1 MRVVGGKSGGVPLT
15 VPKRGT
21 RPTSE
26 KVRGALFSIIN
37 ELIEGSN
44 CLDLFAGSGALGLE
58 ALSRGAKSCVFVD
71 VGKES
76 CLAISSNLEK
86 TRLEKGFVKR
96 QGVKPYIQNCN
107 DSFDIIF
114 ADPPYEFT
122 DNESNVEELFYSNAF
137 YEILKIGGLFV
148 LETRSSFDIS
158 ESLENLKLTDVRQ
171 YGDTKLNLF
180 IRKSI

>member
-21 RPTSE
+21 RPTSD
-26 KVRGALFSIIN
+26 KVRGALFSMIN
-37 ELIEGSN
+37 EFIEGSN

-58 ALSRGAKSCVFVD
+58 ALSRGAESCVFVD
-71 VGKES
+71 MEKES
-76 CLAISSNLEK
+76 CLAISSNLKK
-86 TRLEKGFVKR
+86 TRLEKGFIKR
-96 QGVKPYIQNCN
+96 QVAKSYIQNCN
-107 DSFDIIF
+107 NYFDVIF

-122 DNESNVEELFYSNAF
+122 DNKSNFEELFFSNSF
-137 YEILKIGGLFV
+137 YDILNIGGLFV

-158 ESLENLKLTDVRQ
+158 ESSEKLKLNDVRK